1 MYSVCLSVRPPAWNS
16 SAPTESIF
24 MQFLYCICVFFENQ
38 TIKCKFHYNRTR
50 TKGTLHEDQYTFFII
65 SRSVLRRIIKFSDK
79 RCREKRATHFMF
91 KKFFSENN
99 TVYER
104 TWKNIV
110 EPDRP
115 EMTTWRKRIACS
127 IPKATDKHSEY
138 VILIDFPQQ
147 QWLYEGASGLRY
159 TCIACLVYP
168 TIQPSF
174 TEILKYNHKNKTFKY
189 LFYRN
194 LSIPISQII
203 IFCICDYLSKQ
214 ILNQQVSPLS
224 YFKIKSSTIPSQRD
238 FICLSPQQAN

>member
-1 MYSVCLSVRPPAWNS
+1 
-16 SAPTESIF
+16 
-24 MQFLYCICVFFENQ
+24 
-38 TIKCKFHYNRTR
+38 
-50 TKGTLHEDQYTFFII
+50 
-65 SRSVLRRIIKFSDK
+65 
-79 RCREKRATHFMF
+79 MF

-168 TIQPSF
+168 TI
-174 TEILKYNHKNKTFKY
+174 
-189 LFYRN
+189 
-194 LSIPISQII
+194 
-203 IFCICDYLSKQ
+203 
-214 ILNQQVSPLS
+214 
-224 YFKIKSSTIPSQRD
+224 
-238 FICLSPQQAN
+238 